1 MYDFKESASDFIEY
15 LAKETQVFKLE
26 KNLLVFY
33 IEKIKIQL
41 YLWYNNCSEIQERG
55 DFN

>member
-41 YLWYNNCSEIQERG
+41 YLWYNNCSEI
-55 DFN
+55 